1 MVGTGYGSSPLALQF
16 DAGGSTIAYCGTDYA
31 LKLNGHG
38 SSLRDLAVY
47 NWRYGGDCVNVAA
60 SGGVLVDANS
70 RLIESVY
77 LSNVLLY
84 SFLGGSALELRAT
97 NNGGIAY
104 GNYQNLRI
112 RHARTGIRL
121 VADEGSFVK

>member
-1 MVGTGYGSSPLALQF
+1 LQY

-31 LKLNGHG
+31 VKVNGHG
-38 SSLRDLAVY
+38 SSLRNLAVY
-47 NWRYGGDCVNVAA
+47 NWRYGNDCLDVTS
-60 SGGVLVDANS
+60 SGGILIDANS

-77 LSNVLLY
+77 MSNVLIY
-84 SFLGGSALELRAT
+84 SFLNGSGLELRAT
-97 NNGGIAY
+97 NGGGIAY

-112 RHARTGIRL
+112 RHAKTGIRL